1 MPARRLLD
9 TTELFANLPA
19 EVIDRL
25 TARTE
30 TRALE
35 RGDLLF
41 AQGDPSTELFVVV
54 DGNIAIATKSTDGR
68 ESLVAVMEAGG
79 LFGELG
85 LFDDGPRSA
94 DARALTPASVVAL
107 GFEHVR
113 EVLRE
118 QPELL
123 WIVVR
128 LLALRLRATDEALAD
143 AVFLDVPAR
152 TAKRL
157 LELAGDQD
165 DVELPMTQED
175 LAGLVGASRE
185 RVNKALAL
193 CGKLGWS
200 EATGRGRY
208 RILEREELTLRA
220 NP

>member
-9 TTELFANLPA
+9 TTELFANLPTD
-19 EVIDRL
+19 VIDRL

-30 TRALE
+30 TRTLE

-54 DGNIAIATKSTDGR
+54 EGNIAIATKSTDGR

-118 QPELL
+118 QPDLL

-157 LELAGDQD
+157 LELAGPDSEFQ
-165 DVELPMTQED
+165 LPMTQED

-193 CGKLGWS
+193 FVKLGWV

-208 RILEREELTLRA
+208 RILDREELSLRA

>member
-9 TTELFANLPA
+9 TTELFANLPTD
-19 EVIDRL
+19 VIDRL

-30 TRALE
+30 TRTLE

-41 AQGDPSTELFVVV
+41 AQSDPSTELFVVV
-54 DGNIAIATKSTDGR
+54 EGNIAIATKSTDGR

-94 DARALTPASVVAL
+94 DARALTPATVVSL

-118 QPELL
+118 QPDLL

-157 LELAGDQD
+157 LELAGEEDE
-165 DVELPMTQED
+165 VELPMTQED

-193 CGKLGWS
+193 FVKLGWV

>member
-1 MPARRLLD
+1 MPERRLLD
-9 TTELFANLPA
+9 STQLFAALPETVLDELRSRA
-19 EVIDRL
+19 
-25 TARTE
+25 E
-30 TRALE
+30 TRTLE

-41 AQGDPSTELFVVV
+41 EQGDASAELFVVRE
-54 DGNIAIATKSTDGR
+54 GKLAIATKSTDGR
-68 ESLVAVMEAGG
+68 ESLVAVMEPGG

-94 DARALTPASVVAL
+94 DARALTEAQVLAL
-107 GFEHVR
+107 DYEHVR
-113 EVLRE
+113 AVLRA
-118 QPELL
+118 QPQLL
-123 WIVVR
+123 WVVVR
-128 LLALRLRATDEALAD
+128 LLAVRLRATDEALAD

-157 LELAGDQD
+157 LEQAGESDQ
-165 DVELPMTQED
+165 VVLPMTQED

-193 CGKLGWS
+193 FVKLGWI

-208 RILEREELTLRA
+208 RILDREQLDLRA

>member
-1 MPARRLLD
+1 MPPRRLLD
-9 TTELFANLPA
+9 ATELFAHLPA
-19 EVIDRL
+19 DVIAHL
-25 TARTE
+25 TSLVE
-30 TRALE
+30 TRELA

-41 AQGDPSTELFVVV
+41 AQGDPSNDLFVVV
-54 DGNIAIATKSTDGR
+54 EGKIAIATRSSDGR
-68 ESLVAVMEAGG
+68 ESLVAVLESGG

-85 LFDDGPRSA
+85 LFDEGPRSA
-94 DARALTPASVVAL
+94 DARALSPATVVSL

-113 EVLRE
+113 AVLRA

-123 WIVVR
+123 WVVVR
-128 LLALRLRATDEALAD
+128 ILAQRLRATDEALAD

-157 LELAGDQD
+157 LELAGPDD
-165 DVELPMTQED
+165 DVELPMTQEE

-193 CGKLGWS
+193 FTKLEWIQM
-200 EATGRGRY
+200 TGRGRY
-208 RILEREELTLRA
+208 KILDREQLTLRA